1 MQLGSLRL
9 KEGGLINSLFALL
22 ILYAQDP
29 AASHAGVARSQMVD
43 CAASAAATL
52 PEALPARFL
61 PEEEELL
68 EWARRAEPDVEPSE
82 AMRRLM
88 RDVEASAPYFAAM
101 MRDDPEAFS
110 AHRAYCAALA
120 D

>member
-1 MQLGSLRL
+1 MRLGSLHS
-9 KEGGLINSLFALL
+9 KERGLINSLFAML

-29 AASHAGVARSQMVD
+29 GVSHAGAARSQMVG

-52 PEALPARFL
+52 PENLPARFL

-68 EWARRAEPDVEPSE
+68 EWARRAEPDVEQTE

-88 RDVEASAPYFAAM
+88 RDVEASASYFAAM
-101 MRDDPEAFS
+101 MRDDPEAFA